1 MIFSRQNEIDQES
14 DSEFDSKSNACFTD
28 HVRLHYIY
36 IQLPNL
42 KNADSFLFSEL
53 LFSFNMVYLKKIL
66 SHTLGRQWW
75 STKRLKN
82 EEDYHAGSA
91 MTSASLDP
99 TCLPLPGNSLT
110 LAGAAT
116 LVASPDSSLIR
127 EKIFGCTGA
136 KSGSRLDGS
145 CRFTGSE

>member
-1 MIFSRQNEIDQES
+1 MMFSRQNEIDQES

-28 HVRLHYIY
+28 HVLRLHYIY

-66 SHTLGRQWW
+66 SHTLGRWW
-75 STKRLKN
+75 STKKLKN
-82 EEDYHAGSA
+82 EGDYYAGSA
-91 MTSASLDP
+91 ISSASPYP

-110 LAGAAT
+110 SAGAAT